1 MLIENAEDADR
12 DPEKRDDELLDQVFF
27 ALSDSTRRAILQLLD
42 RESMLVSEIAS
53 RFPISVQAISRHVR
67 VLVQA
72 GLVTQERTG
81 RISRCSLNAG
91 PIFSAAVWI
100 NHYSKYWQEQF
111 DDLANWVKE
120 LGLRELEA
128 SSSSDAETAEQFKK
142 GKQK

>member
-1 MLIENAEDADR
+1 MLNDNALTENHES
-12 DPEKRDDELLDQVFF
+12 EKPDEALLDQVFF
-27 ALSDSTRRAILQLLD
+27 ALSDSTRRSILQLLD
-42 RESMLVSEIAS
+42 QETMLVSEIAE

-67 VLVQA
+67 VLVDA
-72 GLVTQERTG
+72 GLVSQERTG

-100 NHYSKYWQEQF
+100 NRYSKYWQEQF

-128 SSSSDAETAEQFKK
+128 SSEASEMVKPSKK
-142 GKQK
+142 GKRK